1 MYTKNK
7 KCNKKCN
14 KNKTIKNN
22 KINKNQNMI
31 TATIN
36 IDALRKN
43 IKYIKQKSKTE
54 MIPVLKAN
62 AYGHGMVEIAKILRK
77 EKIELIGVATLEEAL
92 ILRRSGDR
100 GRILY
105 WLYDLY
111 NPNFQLYPDLDI
123 GIIDENH
130 IEILSKMVP
139 KNKKCNI
146 HLFVDTGINR
156 AGIPYEYALS
166 AAKKINDNPKLNLVG
181 MMSHLIES
189 EFKNNKLVNEQLRKF
204 RLLRSQLADINI
216 IPKYVHIANSGGVI
230 NYDVS
235 DFTHC
240 RPGKLLHGLNPNK
253 IINNNLNLTMTLSTN
268 IIQLKNVNK
277 GDGIGYDNTYIVP
290 KNMQIAVAPIGF
302 ADFLPRLSS
311 GKLYVYINGTK
322 RKVLGLES
330 MDQIVIAAKKTDKL
344 HDKIIIFG
352 DGKNCPQD
360 INNIAKE
367 ASTICSE
374 LLTHIGYRVN
384 REYN

>member
-1 MYTKNK
+1 MYTKRNK
-7 KCNKKCN
+7 NKQN
-14 KNKTIKNN
+14 KQNKQNKTIKI
-22 KINKNQNMI
+22 KQPTNQNI
-31 TATIN
+31 INATIN
-36 IDALRKN
+36 ISALRKN
-43 IKYIKQKSKTE
+43 IKYIKQKSKTD

-62 AYGHGMVEIAKILRK
+62 AYGHGMIEIAKILRK

-92 ILRRSGDR
+92 ILRNSGDK

-111 NPNFQLYPDLDI
+111 NPNFQLYTDLDI

-130 IEILSKMVP
+130 IDKLSNMVP

-189 EFKNNKLVNEQLRKF
+189 EFKNDKLVNEQLRKF
-204 RLLRSQLADINI
+204 RLLRSQLEDINI
-216 IPKYVHIANSGGVI
+216 IPKYVHIANSGGVL

-240 RPGKLLHGLNPNK
+240 RIGQLLHGLDNK
-253 IINNNLNLTMTLSTN
+253 KYQQLTMTLSTT
-268 IIQLKNVNK
+268 ILQLKNIKK
-277 GDGIGYDNTYIVP
+277 GDGVGYDYKYYAP
-290 KNMQIAVAPIGF
+290 KNMRIAIAGIGY
-302 ADFLPRLSS
+302 ADFLPILSS

-330 MDQIVIAAKKTDKL
+330 MDQIVIAAKNTDKL

-352 DGKNCPQD
+352 DGINCPQTID
-360 INNIAKE
+360 DIAKE
-367 ASTICSE
+367 GNTISYE
-374 LLTHIGYRVN
+374 LLPHIGYRVKH
-384 REYN
+384 EYI

>member
-1 MYTKNK
+1 MHTKNK
-7 KCNKKCN
+7 KIT
-14 KNKTIKNN
+14 KNKTIKNHQ
-22 KINKNQNMI
+22 KIKNQNII

-36 IDALRKN
+36 IDALCKN
-43 IKYIKQKSKTE
+43 IKYIKQKSKTDI
-54 MIPVLKAN
+54 IPVLKAN

-77 EKIELIGVATLEEAL
+77 KQIELIGVATLEEAL
-92 ILRRSGDR
+92 ILRKSGDK

-105 WLYDLY
+105 WIYDLY
-111 NPNFQLYPDLDI
+111 NPNFKVYPDLDI
-123 GIIDENH
+123 GIVDENH
-130 IEILSKMVP
+130 IDKLSTIIP

-189 EFKNNKLVNEQLRKF
+189 EFKNDKLVNEQLRKF

-216 IPKYVHIANSGGVI
+216 IPKYVHIANSGGVL

-240 RPGKLLHGLNPNK
+240 RTGGLLHGLNPNK
-253 IINNNLNLTMTLSTN
+253 IKTKDLNLTMTISTN
-268 IIQLKNVNK
+268 ILQLKDIKK
-277 GDGIGYDNTYIVP
+277 GDGVGYDYKYYAP
-290 KNMQIAVAPIGF
+290 KNMKIAIAGIGY

-330 MDQIVIAAKKTDKL
+330 MDQIVIAAKNTDKL

-352 DGKNCPQD
+352 DGKNCPQTIYD
-360 INNIAKE
+360 IAKE
-367 ASTICSE
+367 GNTINAE
-374 LLTHIGYRVN
+374 LVTHIGYRVN
-384 REYN
+384 REYI

>member
-1 MYTKNK
+1 
-7 KCNKKCN
+7 
-14 KNKTIKNN
+14 
-22 KINKNQNMI
+22 
-31 TATIN
+31 
-36 IDALRKN
+36 
-43 IKYIKQKSKTE
+43 

-62 AYGHGMVEIAKILRK
+62 AYGHGMIEIAKILRK

-92 ILRRSGDR
+92 ILRNSGDK

-111 NPNFQLYPDLDI
+111 NPNFQLYTDLDI

-130 IEILSKMVP
+130 IDKLSNMVP

-189 EFKNNKLVNEQLRKF
+189 EFKNDKLVNEQLRKF
-204 RLLRSQLADINI
+204 RLLRSQLEDINI
-216 IPKYVHIANSGGVI
+216 IPKYVHIANSGGVL

-240 RPGKLLHGLNPNK
+240 RIGQLLHGLDNK
-253 IINNNLNLTMTLSTN
+253 KYQQLTMTLSTT
-268 IIQLKNVNK
+268 ILQLKNIKK
-277 GDGIGYDNTYIVP
+277 GDGVGYDYKYYAP
-290 KNMQIAVAPIGF
+290 KNMRIAIAGIGY
-302 ADFLPRLSS
+302 ADFLPILSS

-330 MDQIVIAAKKTDKL
+330 MDQIVIAAKNTDKL

-352 DGKNCPQD
+352 DGINCPQTID
-360 INNIAKE
+360 DIAKE
-367 ASTICSE
+367 GNTISYE
-374 LLTHIGYRVN
+374 LLPHIGYRVKH
-384 REYN
+384 EYI